1 MADEAQRANTAE
13 WSTAYATRALVHATL
28 AAIPDWPGTATTG
41 AFMPGVR
48 STAKFT
54 TTSDEFAV
62 VKDGT
67 LAGADELPTVILK
80 QGTAAHPDEPVH
92 VVGTCGTPFTKG
104 DARELSWHLKNSEG
118 TDAGF

>member
-1 MADEAQRANTAE
+1 MNASEHRVEAERMADEAQRANTAE

-28 AAIPDWPGTATTG
+28 AAIPDLRPKLD
-41 AFMPGVR
+41 R
-48 STAKFT
+48 S
-54 TTSDEFAV
+54 
-62 VKDGT
+62 VKYGT

-80 QGTAAHPDEPVH
+80 QGTAAHPDERVH